1 MSRVVTRH
9 QNKTETES
17 MRCSPDLSLALRI
30 SAERHGMTVSAL
42 METLA
47 QRFVNAQRD
56 LQGLSPHDVL
66 VRADRV
72 HGHIHEAYDDGFMD
86 LPENWQAQDLIIEL
100 ELSLKEVRSKQEAA

>member
-1 MSRVVTRH
+1 MSRAP
-9 QNKTETES
+9 NKTETES
-17 MRCSPDLSLALRI
+17 MRCSPDLSLALRL
-30 SAERHGMTVSAL
+30 SAERLGMTVSAL
-42 METLA
+42 MKTLC
-47 QRFVNAQRD
+47 QRHVNAQRR

-72 HGHIHEAYDDGFMD
+72 HGHIHEAYDDGVMD